1 MKKIVL
7 KLFIIPLLAMLI
19 VACVEESSK
28 SGTDSN
34 EKGKEFTDK
43 KINDSI
49 EKQKTIITNDNRVS
63 MVPTP
68 NELFDIIKE
77 VNITYNEQVLN
88 SPDNKDNYTDK
99 KTQSLN
105 FGIYTADLA
114 FATSFGNPTES
125 AKYFIVIKDMGDRL
139 NINNALDQTVFD
151 EIDKSINE
159 NNNDELF
166 NLSDSAYYDAYT
178 YLKVNERGPS
188 LALIVLGGW
197 VESLYI
203 MTQLGDYKKG
213 SVLLSRIVDQK
224 YTLENLYEFMEEYES
239 DIDVMEMM
247 ATLQP
252 IDEVFLNLEESVGD
266 EFSNSNEKDVNLMD
280 GGSDFLMTEDQYDHL
295 KSAVNELRTKIVESD
310 F

>member
-19 VACVEESSK
+19 VACEEESPK
-28 SGTDSN
+28 SDTEPQDVDQESN
-34 EKGKEFTDK
+34 KE
-43 KINDSI
+43 
-49 EKQKTIITNDNRVS
+49 QQALITNDNRVS

-77 VNITYNEQVLN
+77 VNVSYDEQILN
-88 SPDNKDNYTDK
+88 NPDNIDNYTDK
-99 KTQSLN
+99 KSQSLN

-114 FATSFGNPTES
+114 FAASFGNPTES
-125 AKYFIVIKDMGDRL
+125 AKYFTVIKDMGDRL

-151 EIDKSINE
+151 QIDKSIQG
-159 NNNDELF
+159 NNNNELF
-166 NLSDSAYYDAYT
+166 KLSNDTYYDAYT
-178 YLKVNERGPS
+178 YLKENERGPS

-203 MTQLGDYKKG
+203 MTQLGKYEEG
-213 SVLLSRIVDQK
+213 SVLVSRIIDQK
-224 YTLENLYEFMEEYES
+224 YTLENLYDFMQEYES

-252 IDEVFLNLEESVGD
+252 IDEVFLNLEELFGD
-266 EFSNSNEKDVNLMD
+266 EFSNTNEKDVNLMD
-280 GGSDFLMTEDQYDHL
+280 GGSDFSMTEDQYNHL
-295 KSAVNELRTKIVESD
+295 KNAVNELRTKIVESD

>member
-19 VACVEESSK
+19 VACEEESPK
-28 SGTDSN
+28 SDAEPKDVDQESN
-34 EKGKEFTDK
+34 KE
-43 KINDSI
+43 
-49 EKQKTIITNDNRVS
+49 QQALITNDNRVS

-77 VNITYNEQVLN
+77 VNVSYDEQILN
-88 SPDNKDNYTDK
+88 NPDNIDNYTDK
-99 KTQSLN
+99 KSQSLN

-114 FATSFGNPTES
+114 FAASFGNPTES
-125 AKYFIVIKDMGDRL
+125 AKYFTVIKDMGDRL

-151 EIDKSINE
+151 QIDKSIQE
-159 NNNDELF
+159 NNNNELF
-166 NLSDSAYYDAYT
+166 KLSNDTYYDAYT
-178 YLKVNERGPS
+178 YLKENERGPS

-203 MTQLGDYKKG
+203 MTQLGKYEEG
-213 SVLLSRIVDQK
+213 SVLVSRIIDQK
-224 YTLENLYEFMEEYES
+224 YTLENLYDFMQEYES
-239 DIDVMEMM
+239 ADIDVLEMM

-252 IDEVFLNLEESVGD
+252 IDEVFLNLEELLGD
-266 EFSNSNEKDVNLMD
+266 EFSNTNEKDVNLMD
-280 GGSDFLMTEDQYDHL
+280 GGPDFSMTEDQYNHL
-295 KSAVNELRTKIVESD
+295 KNAVNELRTKIVESD

>member
-19 VACVEESSK
+19 VACEEESPK
-28 SGTDSN
+28 SDTEPQDVDQESN
-34 EKGKEFTDK
+34 KE
-43 KINDSI
+43 
-49 EKQKTIITNDNRVS
+49 QQALITNDNRVS

-77 VNITYNEQVLN
+77 VNVSYDEQILN
-88 SPDNKDNYTDK
+88 SPDNIDNYTDK
-99 KTQSLN
+99 KSQSLN

-114 FATSFGNPTES
+114 FAASFGNPTES
-125 AKYFIVIKDMGDRL
+125 AKYFTVIKDMGDRL

-151 EIDKSINE
+151 QIDKSIQG
-159 NNNDELF
+159 NNNNELF
-166 NLSDSAYYDAYT
+166 KLSNDTYYDAYT
-178 YLKVNERGPS
+178 YLKENERGPS

-203 MTQLGDYKKG
+203 MTQLGKYEEG
-213 SVLLSRIVDQK
+213 SVLVSRIIDQK
-224 YTLENLYEFMEEYES
+224 YTLENLYDFMQDYES
-239 DIDVMEMM
+239 ADVDVLEMM

-252 IDEVFLNLEESVGD
+252 IDEVFLNLEELLGED
-266 EFSNSNEKDVNLMD
+266 FSNTNEKDVNLMD
-280 GGSDFLMTEDQYDHL
+280 GGPDFSMNEDQYNHL
-295 KSAVNELRTKIVESD
+295 KNAVNELRTKIVESD

>member
-19 VACVEESSK
+19 VACEEESPK
-28 SGTDSN
+28 SDTEPQDVDQESN
-34 EKGKEFTDK
+34 NE
-43 KINDSI
+43 
-49 EKQKTIITNDNRVS
+49 QQALITNDNRVS

-77 VNITYNEQVLN
+77 VNVSYDEQILN
-88 SPDNKDNYTDK
+88 NPDNIDNYTDK
-99 KTQSLN
+99 KSQSLN

-114 FATSFGNPTES
+114 FAASFGNPTES
-125 AKYFIVIKDMGDRL
+125 AKYFTVIKDMGDRL

-151 EIDKSINE
+151 QIDKSIQE
-159 NNNDELF
+159 NNNNELF
-166 NLSDSAYYDAYT
+166 KLSNDTYYDAYT
-178 YLKVNERGPS
+178 YLKENERGPS

-203 MTQLGDYKKG
+203 MTQLGKYEEG
-213 SVLLSRIVDQK
+213 SVLVSRIIDQK
-224 YTLENLYEFMEEYES
+224 YTLENLYDFMQDYES
-239 DIDVMEMM
+239 ADVDVLEMM

-252 IDEVFLNLEESVGD
+252 IDEVFLNLEELLGD
-266 EFSNSNEKDVNLMD
+266 EFSNTNEKDVNLMD
-280 GGSDFLMTEDQYDHL
+280 GGPDFSMTEDQYNHL
-295 KSAVNELRTKIVESD
+295 KNAVNELRTKIVESD

>member
-19 VACVEESSK
+19 VACVEESPK

-34 EKGKEFTDK
+34 VKEKKE
-43 KINDSI
+43 NNSI
-49 EKQKTIITNDNRVS
+49 DNRVS

-88 SPDNKDNYTDK
+88 SPDKKDNYTDK

-203 MTQLGDYKKG
+203 MTQLGDYNKG

-280 GGSDFLMTEDQYDHL
+280 GGSDFLMTEDQYNHL

>member
-19 VACVEESSK
+19 VACEEESPK
-28 SGTDSN
+28 SDTDSQDVDQESN
-34 EKGKEFTDK
+34 KE
-43 KINDSI
+43 
-49 EKQKTIITNDNRVS
+49 QQALITNDNRVS

-77 VNITYNEQVLN
+77 VNVSYDEQVLN
-88 SPDNKDNYTDK
+88 NPDNIDNYTDK
-99 KTQSLN
+99 KSQSLN

-114 FATSFGNPTES
+114 FAASFGNPTES
-125 AKYFIVIKDMGDRL
+125 AKYFTVIKDMGDRL

-151 EIDKSINE
+151 QIDKSIQG
-159 NNNDELF
+159 NNNNELF
-166 NLSDSAYYDAYT
+166 KLSNDTYYDAYT
-178 YLKVNERGPS
+178 YLKENERGPS

-203 MTQLGDYKKG
+203 MTQLGKYEEG
-213 SVLLSRIVDQK
+213 SVLVSRIIDQK
-224 YTLENLYEFMEEYES
+224 YTLENLYDFMQEYES

-252 IDEVFLNLEESVGD
+252 IDEVFLNLEELLGD
-266 EFSNSNEKDVNLMD
+266 EFSNTNEKDVNLMD
-280 GGSDFLMTEDQYDHL
+280 GGSDFSMTEDQYNHL
-295 KSAVNELRTKIVESD
+295 KNAVNELRTKIVESD

>member
-19 VACVEESSK
+19 VACEEESPK
-28 SGTDSN
+28 SDTEPQDVDQESN
-34 EKGKEFTDK
+34 KE
-43 KINDSI
+43 
-49 EKQKTIITNDNRVS
+49 QQALITNDNRVS

-77 VNITYNEQVLN
+77 VNVSYDEQILN
-88 SPDNKDNYTDK
+88 SPDNIDNYTDK
-99 KTQSLN
+99 KSQSLN

-114 FATSFGNPTES
+114 FAASFGNPTES
-125 AKYFIVIKDMGDRL
+125 AKYFTVIKDMGDRL

-151 EIDKSINE
+151 QIDKSIQE
-159 NNNDELF
+159 NNNNELF
-166 NLSDSAYYDAYT
+166 KLSNDTYYDAYT
-178 YLKVNERGPS
+178 YLKENERGPS

-203 MTQLGDYKKG
+203 MTQLGKYEEG
-213 SVLLSRIVDQK
+213 SVLVSRIIDQK
-224 YTLENLYEFMEEYES
+224 YTLENLYDFMQEYES
-239 DIDVMEMM
+239 ADIDVLEMM

-252 IDEVFLNLEESVGD
+252 IDEVFLNLEELLGD
-266 EFSNSNEKDVNLMD
+266 EFSNTNEKDVNLMD
-280 GGSDFLMTEDQYDHL
+280 GGPDFSMTEDQYNHL
-295 KSAVNELRTKIVESD
+295 KNAVNELRTKIVESD

>member
-19 VACVEESSK
+19 VACEEESPK
-28 SGTDSN
+28 SDTEPQDVDQESN
-34 EKGKEFTDK
+34 KE
-43 KINDSI
+43 
-49 EKQKTIITNDNRVS
+49 QQALITNDNRVS

-77 VNITYNEQVLN
+77 VNVSYDEQILN
-88 SPDNKDNYTDK
+88 SPDNIDNYTDK
-99 KTQSLN
+99 KSQSLN

-114 FATSFGNPTES
+114 FAASFGNPTES
-125 AKYFIVIKDMGDRL
+125 AKYFTVIKDMGDRL

-151 EIDKSINE
+151 QIDKSIQG
-159 NNNDELF
+159 NNNNELF
-166 NLSDSAYYDAYT
+166 KLSNDTYYDAYT
-178 YLKVNERGPS
+178 YLKENERGPS

-203 MTQLGDYKKG
+203 MTQLGKYEEG
-213 SVLLSRIVDQK
+213 SVLVSRIIDQK
-224 YTLENLYEFMEEYES
+224 YTLENLYDFMQEYES
-239 DIDVMEMM
+239 ADVDVLEMM

-252 IDEVFLNLEESVGD
+252 IDEVFLNLEELLGED
-266 EFSNSNEKDVNLMD
+266 FSNTNEKDVNLMD
-280 GGSDFLMTEDQYDHL
+280 GGPDFSMNEDQYNHL
-295 KSAVNELRTKIVESD
+295 KNAVNELRTKIVESD

>member
-19 VACVEESSK
+19 VACEEESPK
-28 SGTDSN
+28 SDTDSQDVDQESN
-34 EKGKEFTDK
+34 KE
-43 KINDSI
+43 
-49 EKQKTIITNDNRVS
+49 QQALITNDNRVS

-77 VNITYNEQVLN
+77 VNVSYDEQVLN
-88 SPDNKDNYTDK
+88 NPDNIDNYTDK
-99 KTQSLN
+99 KSQSLN

-114 FATSFGNPTES
+114 FAASFGNPTES
-125 AKYFIVIKDMGDRL
+125 AKYFTVIKDMGDRL

-151 EIDKSINE
+151 QIDKSIQG
-159 NNNDELF
+159 NNNNELF
-166 NLSDSAYYDAYT
+166 KLSNDTYYDAYT
-178 YLKVNERGPS
+178 YLKENERGPS

-203 MTQLGDYKKG
+203 MTQLGKYEEG
-213 SVLLSRIVDQK
+213 SVLVSRIIDQK
-224 YTLENLYEFMEEYES
+224 YTLENLYDFMQEYES

-252 IDEVFLNLEESVGD
+252 IDEVFLNLEELLGD
-266 EFSNSNEKDVNLMD
+266 EFSNTNEKDVNLMD
-280 GGSDFLMTEDQYDHL
+280 GGPDFSMTEDQYNHL
-295 KSAVNELRTKIVESD
+295 KNAVNELRTKIVESD

>member
-19 VACVEESSK
+19 VACEEESPK
-28 SGTDSN
+28 SDTDPQDVDQESN
-34 EKGKEFTDK
+34 KE
-43 KINDSI
+43 
-49 EKQKTIITNDNRVS
+49 QQALITNDNRVS

-77 VNITYNEQVLN
+77 VNVSYDEQVLN
-88 SPDNKDNYTDK
+88 NPDNIDNYTDK
-99 KTQSLN
+99 KSQSLN

-114 FATSFGNPTES
+114 FAASFGNPTES
-125 AKYFIVIKDMGDRL
+125 AKYFTVIKDMGDRL

-151 EIDKSINE
+151 QIDKSIQG
-159 NNNDELF
+159 NNNNELF
-166 NLSDSAYYDAYT
+166 KLSNDTYYDAYT
-178 YLKVNERGPS
+178 YLKENERGPS

-203 MTQLGDYKKG
+203 MTQLGKYEEG
-213 SVLLSRIVDQK
+213 SVLVSRIIDQK
-224 YTLENLYEFMEEYES
+224 YTLENLYDFMQEYES

-252 IDEVFLNLEESVGD
+252 IDEVFLNLEELLGD
-266 EFSNSNEKDVNLMD
+266 EFSNTNEKDVNLMD
-280 GGSDFLMTEDQYDHL
+280 GGSDFSMTEDQYNHL
-295 KSAVNELRTKIVESD
+295 KNAVNELRTKIVESD